1 MNNKIFAKFQD
12 IFLSYNFI
20 ISEKSV
26 KKLNFLQRR
35 KSHSVSRRRFNHRVF
50 FLQTRRIVL
59 RSTTPHFGHFPHFD
73 SGNFADFSRFTSVH
87 DAERTFQTRLFVE
100 ILWMVAFFARD
111 DHGRIAL
118 FGAGCHSLCGHFIL
132 VSVILTYLTSIKV
145 DCFAHAASP
154 HKSIPGGFAAKN
166 QDRTKK

>member
-1 MNNKIFAKFQD
+1 LQFKI
-12 IFLSYNFI
+12 IFCYITLS
-20 ISEKSV
+20 SQEKSV

-35 KSHSVSRRRFNHRVF
+35 KSHSISCCRFNNRVF

-59 RSTTPHFGHFPHFD
+59 RSTTPHFGHFPHSN

-132 VSVILTYLTSIKV
+132 VSVILTYLTSVKV
-145 DCFAHAASP
+145 NCLVHAASP

-166 QDRTKK
+166 KDRTKK